1 MQNEKAANLRAR
13 QHLSLR
19 ERAVH
24 LGNIFRHH
32 VVDQRMPRQLLIG
45 TVCDVVAFGPVRHSD
60 RIDIK
65 KGANEIPGVAV
76 NDRFLDVG
84 KKLQLVLKIL
94 RRKHRA
100 VTQPADIL
108 RAVDDLQMSCLLVE
122 ETGIAGLDVTVGR
135 QGFRSLR
142 LILEISDKHAG

>member
-32 VVDQRMPRQLLIG
+32 VVDQWMPRQFLIG
-45 TVCDVVAFGPVRHSD
+45 TICDVVAFGPVRHSD
-60 RIDIK
+60 RVDIK

-76 NDRFLDVG
+76 NDRLLDVG

-100 VTQPADIL
+100 VGQPTDVL
-108 RAVDDLQMSCLLVE
+108 RAIDDLQVPGLLVE
-122 ETGIAGLDVTVGR
+122 ETGVAGLDVAVGR
-135 QGFRSLR
+135 HGLRGLR
-142 LILEISDKHAG
+142 LILEIFDEHAG

>member
-1 MQNEKAANLRAR
+1 
-13 QHLSLR
+13 
-19 ERAVH
+19 
-24 LGNIFRHH
+24 
-32 VVDQRMPRQLLIG
+32 MPRQLLIG

-65 KGANEIPGVAV
+65 KGANEIPGGAV

-100 VTQPADIL
+100 VSQPTNIL
-108 RAVDDLQMSCLLVE
+108 RAIDDLQVPSLLVE
-122 ETGIAGLDVTVGR
+122 ETSVASLDVAVGR
-135 QGFRSLR
+135 HGLPGPR
-142 LILEISDKHAG
+142 LILDVSDEHAR